1 MAMSAKQEYALL
13 APDEIASIR
22 STHHP
27 EIYDLT
33 RKDLVALRSRLRDL
47 RGKAKTITRHKQR
60 ETRGRSEPRGR
71 AFPASADQPQK
82 RKQVFAAAL
91 KRVNKELSRL
101 SMLDA
106 KTRHTEAAQKA
117 LAQLRASK
125 FTVAVPASRAEGEGM
140 QPLDSLRRR
149 RVLHRGKV
157 GSVLKQ
163 NKIHQ
168 AARDARPD

>member
-1 MAMSAKQEYALL
+1 MSLKQEYALL
-13 APDEIASIR
+13 KPDEVALLR

-27 EIYDLT
+27 AVYDLQ
-33 RKDLVALRSRLRDL
+33 RKDLVVLQVRLRDL
-47 RGKAKTITRHKQR
+47 RCQAKTVARHKQR
-60 ETRGRSEPRGR
+60 EARGKSAARGK

-91 KRVNKELSRL
+91 KRVNRELKRL
-101 SMLDA
+101 ADLDSKA
-106 KTRHTEAAQKA
+106 QHVGAAHKA

-125 FTVAVPASRAEGEGM
+125 FTSAVPAAGRTDGKGM
-140 QPLDSLRRR
+140 QPQENIRRR

-163 NKIHQ
+163 NKISQ
-168 AARDARPD
+168 AIRDARPQ